1 MNLNLVASNQPLIF
15 FAENNLRGFGRKDYV
30 DLIKD
35 VYGIDCLQ
43 QWKSI
48 QKRGVK
54 GYDYLNA
61 MNVLYELED
70 YYIRMYVQPLEFE
83 D

>member
-1 MNLNLVASNQPLIF
+1 MQQNHNF
-15 FAENNLRGFGRKDYV
+15 FFHFGFGRKDYV
-30 DLIKD
+30 DLIQV

-54 GYDYLNA
+54 GYDYLSA
-61 MNVLYELED
+61 IKVLGDLEE
-70 YYIRMYVQPLEFE
+70 YYLRLHAQPLEFE

>member
-1 MNLNLVASNQPLIF
+1 MTKELYYLVFMNLNLVVAISHLF

-43 QWKSI
+43 
-48 QKRGVK
+48 
-54 GYDYLNA
+54 
-61 MNVLYELED
+61 
-70 YYIRMYVQPLEFE
+70 
-83 D
+83 